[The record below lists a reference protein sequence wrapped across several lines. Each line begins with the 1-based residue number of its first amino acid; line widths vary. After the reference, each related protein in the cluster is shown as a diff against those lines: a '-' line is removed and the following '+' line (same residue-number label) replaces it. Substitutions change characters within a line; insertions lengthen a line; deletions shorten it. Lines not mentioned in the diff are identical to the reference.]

1 MAARLDGE
9 CQQENILTGKGA
21 GESQDGTSSGLEQKW
36 QRAIARLQQ
45 WSRIP
50 LMPLWDVQNLHGER
64 TAWVEDA
71 RQIWMW
77 SRGQQEQR
85 FRLRWVV
92 PESLQSLPLVGQVL
106 RLKLAWWSDWAEI
119 WLDGDRVYEGDLF
132 DRDCR
137 ILLSGHASTGRAF
150 DVEVR
155 LKSPGHDDGALQ
167 TSRVEVEY
175 PEQACDPGQLADEL
189 AVLWHC
195 RDLWGD
201 WDAGEW
207 LGRLWRLLDGELGD
221 RFFESLAQL
230 RQELLPLGKRLK
242 ERRVML
248 LGNAHIDV
256 AWLWPIA
263 ETKDVVRRTFESV
276 LKLQRQFPRMTFNQS
291 TALSYQWVEQEHPE
305 LFERVKGAIAS
316 GWWDV
321 TGGMWVEPDCNLP
334 SGESLVRQVLYGKG
348 YLKRLCD
355 REIRVAWNP
364 DSFGFCW
371 QLPQILL
378 KSGFEIFITQKLAW
392 NDTNEF
398 PHSLFW
404 WQGLDG
410 SRILTHCSNEIGQ
423 AVEPEAIAKYSSE
436 LADKHGI
443 SEVMWLY
450 GVGDHGGGPTADML
464 NVARRWARSDL
475 FFEVEP
481 GTTEDY
487 LERLQQSLPDLEL
500 PVWDDELY
508 LELHRGTYTTK
519 GDRKRQNRQLEVLLN
534 TVERVRAM
542 AAIARGVEYPLEALT
557 TAWQTMLTNQFHDIL
572 PGTAIPQVF
581 EDADRSDTEARAI
594 CDRELAVVLGEGMNS
609 DTFCVWNG
617 LSWERSTL
625 VELAKDD
632 SVTAVREVKT
642 GRLLAVQ
649 RVEAE
654 LLFLAK
660 LPSVGTAGFELVR
673 DEGSPEYTSDLVVER
688 DRLENSVVCVQL
700 DAATGDILQVF
711 DKRTQRQLLSAPA
724 GLQCFDDRGQYW
736 DAWNIDP
743 DYESKPLHEFDL
755 ISMEVVEAG
764 PLRAAVQVVRQFG
777 QSTIV
782 QTLRLEA
789 NNPQLFVHTQLDW
802 KETYTLLK
810 AAFPLSFSAPS
821 ATYEIPFGAI
831 ARSTVRETNVDA
843 AKWEV
848 PALRWADM
856 SGDGVGLAVLND
868 CKYGYDAKPDCLRL
882 TLLKSPTWPHPTSDL
897 GQHEFTYSLLPHAG
911 DWRGAEVVRKGHELN
926 CMPRVLSEDWD
937 TGSLLEIDADN
948 VVLAA
953 LKKSEDNLA
962 WIVRLYEAHG
972 AAVEGAVKWKYGI
985 ESLHACDLLEREIES
1000 LDFCGNQLTY
1010 QFEPFEILTFKLN
1023 QF

>member
-1 MAARLDGE
+1 MGKSWDGALPGVVAE
-9 CQQENILTGKGA
+9 NFEQE
-21 GESQDGTSSGLEQKW
+21 W
-36 QRAIARLQQ
+36 QGAIARLRQ

-50 LMPLWDVQNLHGER
+50 LMPLWDVRDVEGEP

-77 SRGQQEQR
+77 SRGQKEQR
-85 FRLRWVV
+85 FRLDWVV
-92 PESLQSLPLVGQVL
+92 PEDFHGLPLAGEVL
-106 RLKLAWWSDWAEI
+106 RLKLAWWADWAEVLI
-119 WLDGDRVYEGDLF
+119 DGDRVYEGDLF

-137 ILLSGHASTGRAF
+137 LLLSGSATIGRSF
-150 DVEVR
+150 ECEIR

-167 TSRVEVEY
+167 TSHIEVEY
-175 PEQACDPGQLADEL
+175 PEHACEPGQLADEL

-195 RDLWGD
+195 RQMWGD
-201 WDAGEW
+201 WEAGEW
-207 LGRLWRLLDGELGD
+207 LGRLRQCLDGEIDARWFDDLD
-221 RFFESLAQL
+221 RL
-230 RQELLPLGKRLK
+230 RQELLPLGAELK
-242 ERRVML
+242 KRRVML

-276 LKLQRQFPRMTFNQS
+276 LKLQGPFPRMTFNQS
-291 TALSYQWVEQEHPE
+291 TALSYQWIEEEHPE

-392 NDTNEF
+392 NDTNQF
-398 PHSLFW
+398 PHALFW

-423 AVEPEAIAKYSSE
+423 AVEPEAIAQYSSE
-436 LADKHGI
+436 LADKHGV

-475 FFEVEP
+475 FFAVEP

-487 LERLQQSLPDLEL
+487 LERLQQSLPALNL

-519 GDRKRQNRQLEVLLN
+519 ADRKRQNRQLEVLLG

-557 TAWQTMLTNQFHDIL
+557 TAWQKVLTNQFHDIL

-581 EDADRSDTEARAI
+581 EDADRADAEARAI
-594 CDRELAVVLGEGMNS
+594 CEQELAIVLDEGALGHGEIS
-609 DTFCVWNG
+609 DRFCVWNG
-617 LSWERSTL
+617 LNWERSVL
-625 VELAKDD
+625 VELPGDE
-632 SVTAVREVKT
+632 SVVAAREVMT
-642 GRLLAVQ
+642 GRLLPIQ
-649 RVEAE
+649 RVEE
-654 LLFLAK
+654 GLLFLAK

-673 DEGSPEYTSDLVVER
+673 DGESPEYSSELVVDR
-688 DRLENSVVCVQL
+688 DRLENCVVCVQL
-700 DAATGDILQVF
+700 DVTTGDILQIV

-743 DYESKPLHEFDL
+743 DYESKPLHEFEL

-764 PLRAAVQVVRQFG
+764 PLRGSVRVVRQFR

-789 NNPQLFVHTQLDW
+789 NNPQLFIHTQLDW
-802 KETYTLLK
+802 QDTYTLLK

-831 ARSTVRETNVDA
+831 ARSTVRETEIDA
-843 AKWEV
+843 SKWEV

-911 DWRGAEVVRKGHELN
+911 DWRDTEVVRRGYELN
-926 CMPRVLSEDWD
+926 CLPMVLGEGWD

-953 LKKSEDNLA
+953 LKRSEDNCA

-972 AAVEGAVKWKYGI
+972 KAVEAK
-985 ESLHACDLLEREIES
+985 A
-1000 LDFCGNQLTY
+1000 
-1010 QFEPFEILTFKLN
+1010 
-1023 QF
+1023 